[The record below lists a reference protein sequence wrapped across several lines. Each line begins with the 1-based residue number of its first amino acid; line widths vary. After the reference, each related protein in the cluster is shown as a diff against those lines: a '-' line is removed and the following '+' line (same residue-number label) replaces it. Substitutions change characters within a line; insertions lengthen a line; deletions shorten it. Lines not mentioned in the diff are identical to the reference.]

1 MADYDFF
8 DLTGLPF
15 DPPEKSAKKVK
26 AAIDKK
32 VKELGASLGSETQ
45 QIKRDEMTEQI
56 KLLNDT
62 GAAILAPDGKKVV
75 EGPYST
81 LAEGRTQAEIA
92 KLRATANLMALTG
105 TKVIT
110 DAAIKDLRKERK
122 LSDEHVREVFSDL
135 GFTVKSFEGIDVAG
149 LFPKQIKKTD

>member
-1 MADYDFF
+1 MTFF

-45 QIKRDEMTEQI
+45 QVKRDEITAHI

-62 GAAILAPDGKKVV
+62 GATILTPDGKK
-75 EGPYST
+75 GCRKFLLYT
-81 LAEGRTQAEIA
+81 GR
-92 KLRATANLMALTG
+92 N
-105 TKVIT
+105 
-110 DAAIKDLRKERK
+110 
-122 LSDEHVREVFSDL
+122 SN
-135 GFTVKSFEGIDVAG
+135 AG
-149 LFPKQIKKTD
+149 RDCKT

>member
-8 DLTGLPF
+8 DLTGLLF
-15 DPPEKSAKKVK
+15 DPPEKSAKRVK

-45 QIKRDEMTEQI
+45 QVKRDEMTEQI

-62 GAAILAPDGKKVV
+62 GAAILTPDGKKVV

-81 LAEGRTQAEIA
+81 LAEDRTQAEIA

-105 TKVIT
+105 TKVMT

-122 LSDEHVREVFSDL
+122 LSD
-135 GFTVKSFEGIDVAG
+135 
-149 LFPKQIKKTD
+149 